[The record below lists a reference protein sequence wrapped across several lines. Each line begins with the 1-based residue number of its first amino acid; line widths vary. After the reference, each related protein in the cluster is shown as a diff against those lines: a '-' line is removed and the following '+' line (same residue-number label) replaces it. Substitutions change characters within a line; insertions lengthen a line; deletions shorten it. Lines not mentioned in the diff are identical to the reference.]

1 MRLTGADISSER
13 GGRLVFENVGFS
25 VGDGELLAVVGPNG
39 AGKSTLLR
47 IIAGL
52 LPPTTGTIAID
63 PEPDDAPNTL
73 MHYLGHRDGLKS
85 AMTVHENLEFWKATG
100 GDDGLSPLDALDAVR
115 LGHLI
120 DVPAG
125 YLSAGQRRR
134 VAVRVHVGHHVV
146 AELLLV
152 VLGLGE
158 VDVVQVLSHLLDL
171 LGRDVEPQFPLG
183 LRQRQPKPP
192 PGGTPP
198 LGTEKLPHGLACVP
212 PFEGTGVAL
221 ILLVHKDKV

>member
-25 VGDGELLAVVGPNG
+25 VSDGELLAVVGPNG

-134 VAVRVHVGHHVV
+134 VAIAR
-146 AELLLV
+146 LLALSRPIW
-152 VLGLGE
+152 LLDEPTSALDAASERELGE
-158 VDVVQVLSHLLDL
+158 IIARHIEAGGIVIAATHLVLPVAVTRRLE
-171 LGRDVEPQFPLG
+171 LGV
-183 LRQRQPKPP
+183 
-192 PGGTPP
+192 T
-198 LGTEKLPHGLACVP
+198 A
-212 PFEGTGVAL
+212 
-221 ILLVHKDKV
+221 